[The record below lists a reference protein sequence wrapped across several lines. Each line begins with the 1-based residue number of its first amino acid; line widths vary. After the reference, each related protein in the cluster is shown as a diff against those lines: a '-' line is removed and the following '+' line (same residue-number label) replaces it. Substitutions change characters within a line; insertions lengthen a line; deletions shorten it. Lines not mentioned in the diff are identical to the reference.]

1 MLQRNRRDE
10 RINGRQAHALAAPQP
25 ENRRRF
31 PVRPEPT
38 RLSTTTN
45 LSVMNHL

>member
-10 RINGRQAHALAAPQP
+10 RALAAPQP

-45 LSVMNHL
+45 LSVVNHL